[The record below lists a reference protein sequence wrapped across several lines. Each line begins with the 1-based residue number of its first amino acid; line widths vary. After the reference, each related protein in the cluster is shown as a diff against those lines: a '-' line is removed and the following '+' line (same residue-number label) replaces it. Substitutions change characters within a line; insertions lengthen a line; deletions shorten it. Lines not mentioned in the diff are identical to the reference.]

1 MSLTVRARAQQVDA
15 FNAFLSGPVA
25 AYVNAASA
33 INMPETLNQAKLVQA
48 CFEAQRD
55 MLVLVAKC
63 KKPDAATFQ
72 NNVLRATS
80 DLLGQVQSAATS
92 DRRAEDYN
100 HRQAVAEA
108 IPALGWVM
116 VEKTPVPHINDMW
129 EAGAFCQTK
138 ILTTYKGKD
147 ENHITYAK
155 AVKTIFTDLAAF
167 VKEFH
172 KTGLE
177 WNPKGI
183 DVKDAGKAAAPAPPP
198 LAPPP
203 LAPPALGGPGGPD
216 RKSVV

>member
-1 MSLTVRARAQQVDA
+1 MPLTVRARAQQVDA

-48 CFEAQRD
+48 CFQAQRD

-72 NNVLRATS
+72 NNVLKATS

-167 VKEFH
+167 VKEFQPELPS
-172 KTGLE
+172 KCDNGANRFDE
-177 WNPKGI
+177 PGARNAASPWN
-183 DVKDAGKAAAPAPPP
+183 AAHP
-198 LAPPP
+198 
-203 LAPPALGGPGGPD
+203 
-216 RKSVV
+216 